1 MVNSLETK
9 SKDRAVLGCP
19 TRAQDGHG
27 FLMEEDPI
35 LVPERKEKIRFISA
49 FSGAGHNLIASISS
63 PVKWDSESICL
74 MTS

>member
-35 LVPERKEKIRFISA
+35 LVPERKEKSDLSQLFQERAI
-49 FSGAGHNLIASISS
+49 
-63 PVKWDSESICL
+63 
-74 MTS
+74 T